1 MESNDTFSI
10 GSGCRTA
17 TIDKLIQFLK
27 EKKKEGF
34 TDISVNVHH
43 EYYNMIEDIEIVVE
57 RPYKNN

>member
-34 TDISVNVHH
+34 TDISVDVHH
-43 EYYNMIEDIEIVVE
+43 GYYNSIEDIILDAE
-57 RPYKNN
+57 NW